1 MTEEQKTIK
10 CPKCGTENSTDDK
23 FCQECGNTLTKSDIL
38 NQPNHN
44 TVDNGNMFFISFF
57 IGFLIKFVLF
67 TGVPV
72 YLLYLGYNLLFNSK
86 ETVADYGIEYVLL
99 KNAIASNFFI
109 FGIAAF
115 MIIILWIIVIYAEI
129 ILSRQT
135 EITGKI
141 EKLSRK

>member
-38 NQPNHN
+38 NQPNYN
-44 TVDNGNMFFISFF
+44 TVDNGDMFFISFF

-86 ETVADYGIEYVLL
+86 ETVTDYGIEYVLL

-115 MIIILWIIVIYAEI
+115 MIIILWVIVIYAEI

-141 EKLSRK
+141 EKLLRK

>member
-10 CPKCGTENSTDDK
+10 CLKCGTENSINDK
-23 FCQECGNTLTKSDIL
+23 FCQECGNSLAKSNISYISNYSIIDSGDIWY
-38 NQPNHN
+38 
-44 TVDNGNMFFISFF
+44 
-57 IGFLIKFVLF
+57 IGFWIKFLLF
-67 TGVPV
+67 TCVPG
-72 YLLYLGYNLLFNSK
+72 YLLYLGYNILFNSK

-135 EITGKI
+135 EITRKI
-141 EKLSRK
+141 EKLLRK